1 MFSIDAQAKYTIQ
14 YSLTQSGGRLPAS
27 LPHTSAREGRT
38 LLDQLNHRNELASI
52 INLVTFKASAEQRR
66 RSASSACRGHSILT
80 TPDGELMKIRLMLAA
95 ETLPLES

>member
-1 MFSIDAQAKYTIQ
+1 MFSIDAQAKYTIR

-52 INLVTFKASAEQRR
+52 INLVTFKAVWADNVKEAMSNVVDLLHQHVAVT
-66 RSASSACRGHSILT
+66 AS
-80 TPDGELMKIRLMLAA
+80 
-95 ETLPLES
+95 